1 MRILDAATD
10 TEQAHHI
17 LSEELTVFCDLNFM
31 NFFVGDLMEPGTY
44 FRFNPYLTEM
54 ISMTECNPEKW
65 KQLERDAM
73 MYYRRNEH
81 KFEEL
86 AEILLK
92 PKSSISTINDFIYKQ
107 FSS

>member
-1 MRILDAATD
+1 
-10 TEQAHHI
+10 
-17 LSEELTVFCDLNFM
+17 
-31 NFFVGDLMEPGTY
+31 MEPGTY

-54 ISMTECNPEKW
+54 VSMTECNPEKW

-92 PKSSISTINDFIYKQ
+92 PKSSISTINDLFI
-107 FSS
+107 SSLTHS